1 MPRSRSPYNFLV
13 SKKANV
19 AEILQRAWRRKK
31 SHQPNYSLR
40 ALARDLG
47 VSAPFVSAVMK
58 GKRPPPKDR
67 LEKLFVFLEL
77 DVHERRQL
85 LESLVFAGAPSQAL
99 PTPPPKK
106 GLRARKEIG
115 AEMGLLQSWKNLA
128 VLEGLTLDP
137 PWNEVPS
144 LRARLRLT
152 EQEMRAIL
160 KTLHS
165 LGLAEE
171 EQGQWRKKD
180 ELLYFSGGRSR
191 QEVREFHDSLIQKA
205 REELKKADQKD
216 YNRRL
221 ISGVTLT
228 LNPRQLEALKARL
241 LAFLDELSQEAG
253 SGPCSEVYQCNVQLF
268 PLTGNSE

>member
-47 VSAPFVSAVMK
+47 VSAPFVSALMK

-85 LESLVFAGAPSQAL
+85 LQSVVFVGAPEQAL
-99 PTPPPKK
+99 PAPQRPK
-106 GLRARKEIG
+106 GLKARKEIG
-115 AEMGLLQSWKNLA
+115 EEKGLLQSWKNLA

-137 PWNEVPS
+137 PYNEIPYLAAS
-144 LRARLRLT
+144 LGLS

-160 KTLHS
+160 ETLRS
-165 LGLAEE
+165 LGLAHEE
-171 EQGQWRKKD
+171 KGKWRKKD

-221 ISGVTLT
+221 ISGVTFT
-228 LNPRQLEALKARL
+228 LNPRQLEVLKARL
-241 LAFLDELSQEAG
+241 LAFLDEISQEAG
-253 SGPCSEVYQCNVQLF
+253 TGPCSEVYQCNVQLF
-268 PLTGNSE
+268 PLTKNGQ